1 MRIDPASFAFTLLLA
16 SISALSPL
24 AIDMGLP
31 ALSAIGLSL
40 ETRPAIAGL
49 TLSVYMAGFAIGPL
63 AAGPLSDRL
72 GRKRLLLGGLIV
84 FAIGGLAAA
93 FAPTIG
99 WLLAARALQGIGG
112 GTNAT
117 LAYAIIRDLF
127 QGRDAHSRIASVA
140 VVSMT
145 APMIAPTLGA
155 LILVVAGWRTI
166 YGLPAILAVLVVGM
180 VMLGLPETLAPSGR
194 SRGLL
199 LPQLVEDVMKLNG
212 NRTYLLCSA
221 INALGFAALFCYVS
235 GSPLIVLGVLK
246 QPQATFAVLFATT
259 SLAITAGA
267 FINGRLATRMAV
279 PARLLGIGTVLV
291 LAADLA
297 LVALTLADAVTL
309 PRLVPLLLLAN
320 FAFGLTAPSAAHG
333 ALEPVPRQVGVAA
346 GLLTTTQMVCGA
358 LGSFIVS
365 ALFPHLGILAVTG
378 TMAVFAFL
386 AVLAWLGLA
395 RGTAPA

>member
-1 MRIDPASFAFTLLLA
+1 MRINPGSYAFTLLLA

-40 ETRPAIAGL
+40 EIRPAIAGL
-49 TLSVYMAGFAIGPL
+49 TLSVFMAGFAIGPL
-63 AAGPLSDRL
+63 AAGPLSDRF

-127 QGRDAHSRIASVA
+127 QGRDAHRRIASVA

-145 APMIAPTLGA
+145 APMIAPTLGG
-155 LILVVAGWRTI
+155 LVLAVAGWRTI
-166 YGLPAILAVLVVGM
+166 YGLPAVLAVLVVGM

-194 SRGLL
+194 SRGWL
-199 LPQLVEDVMKLNG
+199 LPQLVEDVLKLNG

-221 INALGFAALFCYVS
+221 INALGFAALFSYVS

-246 QPQATFAVLFATT
+246 EPQTTFAVLFATT

-279 PARLLGIGTVLV
+279 PARLLGIGTLLV

-297 LVALTLADAVTL
+297 LVALTLANAVTL
-309 PRLVPLLLLAN
+309 PRLIPLLLLTN

-333 ALEPVPRQVGVAA
+333 ALEPVPRQAGVAA

-358 LGSFIVS
+358 FGSFLVS

-378 TMAVFAFL
+378 TMAAFALF
-386 AVLAWLGLA
+386 AVLAWLGLPRSVA
-395 RGTAPA
+395 SA